1 MHARWRKLW
10 ACTESGDRTLQ
21 HLEGKSAFVI
31 LGRAAALSVSL
42 FALAG
47 CMSSAGDEAALL
59 SPQQPATPS
68 ETAEIKD
75 NAGDKQAAT
84 DSGTAAPQ
92 ATGVAAQA
100 DPAATQQSLTMQGT
114 GLRAASSSI
123 YGQAP
128 ATAAD
133 GQSNANQ
140 TADAA
145 PGNASLPQPTAVNAT
160 SNSLFS
166 NGQTA
171 VEPAAP
177 SQEGASNE
185 TPAAAQTVA
194 DAAASEPATPAESDL
209 PLVVPLPL
217 SAQAALSGKTPVE
230 LQQVEI
236 ASMDP
241 AALQH
246 ANSGQPVDPPKG
258 ESETQQRAKTW
269 TLASLFAPKRKEKP
283 RAVGEQTLRQTEKK
297 TITASN
303 ASQPQV
309 ASLAYTSLPG
319 VNMNPLFSMEHEDHV
334 ADDEEA
340 PVETAA
346 LSGLARLAPNGLIL
360 QTERVETSCFKPEL
374 LEILKTVE
382 RQYGQKVMV
391 TSGLRAIKVNRKR
404 QSLHTRCE
412 AADIQVKGVNKWE
425 LASFLRSIP
434 GRGGVGTYCHTESV
448 HIDIGPE
455 RDWNWRCRRR
465 KG

>member
-1 MHARWRKLW
+1 
-10 ACTESGDRTLQ
+10 
-21 HLEGKSAFVI
+21 
-31 LGRAAALSVSL
+31 
-42 FALAG
+42 
-47 CMSSAGDEAALL
+47 MSSTGDEAASLK
-59 SPQQPATPS
+59 PQQSATASEKAETEGTAGEEQVATNSGPA
-68 ETAEIKD
+68 AL
-75 NAGDKQAAT
+75 QAA
-84 DSGTAAPQ
+84 
-92 ATGVAAQA
+92 GVAIQT
-100 DPAATQQSLTMQGT
+100 DPAATQQSLTMQST
-114 GLRAASSSI
+114 GLRATSSSI
-123 YGQAP
+123 YGQTP
-128 ATAAD
+128 TTTPD
-133 GQSNANQ
+133 VQTDANQ
-140 TADAA
+140 AADAA
-145 PGNASLPQPTAVNAT
+145 PSNSILPQPTTINAT

-166 NGQTA
+166 KGQTTI
-171 VEPAAP
+171 EPAAP
-177 SQEGASNE
+177 PQQGASNE

-194 DAAASEPATPAESDL
+194 SEPTTTAGDEL

-217 SAQAALSGKTPVE
+217 SAQAALSGKMPVE
-230 LQQVEI
+230 LQPVEV
-236 ASMDP
+236 ASVDP
-241 AALQH
+241 ATLQK
-246 ANSGQPVDPPKG
+246 ANSDRPVDPVKR
-258 ESETQQRAKTW
+258 ESETQQTTKTW
-269 TLASLFAPKRKEKP
+269 TLASLFAPKRKQKP
-283 RAVGEQTLRQTEKK
+283 RAGDERAVRQTEKK

-303 ASQPQV
+303 ASRPQV

-334 ADDEEA
+334 ADEEDA

-360 QTERVETSCFKPEL
+360 QTERVETGCFKPEL
-374 LEILKTVE
+374 LEMLKTVE
-382 RQYGQKVMV
+382 RHYGQKVMV

>member
-1 MHARWRKLW
+1 M
-10 ACTESGDRTLQ
+10 Q
-21 HLEGKSAFVI
+21 HLEGKCAFVTY
-31 LGRAAALSVSL
+31 GRAAVLSVSL

-47 CMSSAGDEAALL
+47 CMSSTGDEMASLKT
-59 SPQQPATPS
+59 QQSATLS
-68 ETAEIKD
+68 ETAETEGD
-75 NAGDKQAAT
+75 AGENQAAT
-84 DSGTAAPQ
+84 NPGTIAPQ
-92 ATGVAAQA
+92 AASVAAETDA
-100 DPAATQQSLTMQGT
+100 AATQQSLTMQST

-128 ATAAD
+128 A
-133 GQSNANQ
+133 N
-140 TADAA
+140 TADSQTNQPAVAA
-145 PGNASLPQPTAVNAT
+145 SGGAILPQPSAVNAT
-160 SNSLFS
+160 SSSLFS
-166 NGQTA
+166 NGQTML
-171 VEPAAP
+171 EPAAP
-177 SQEGASNE
+177 LQQGATNE
-185 TPAAAQTVA
+185 APTEAQTVA
-194 DAAASEPATPAESDL
+194 DKAANGPATAAGNEL
-209 PLVVPLPL
+209 PLVVPLPF
-217 SAQAALSGKTPVE
+217 SAQAALTGKMPVE
-230 LQQVEI
+230 LQPVEV
-236 ASMDP
+236 ASVD
-241 AALQH
+241 AATLPQ
-246 ANSGQPVDPPKG
+246 ANSGQPADPAKE
-258 ESETQQRAKTW
+258 ESETQPRTKTW
-269 TLASLFAPKRKEKP
+269 TFAGLFAPKRKEKP
-283 RAVGEQTLRQTEKK
+283 RADAESTVRRAEKK
-297 TITASN
+297 MMTTSN

-334 ADDEEA
+334 ADEEDA

-360 QTERVETSCFKPEL
+360 QTEKVETGCFRPEL
-374 LEILKTVE
+374 LEMLKTVE
-382 RQYGQKVMV
+382 RHYGQKVMV

>member
-1 MHARWRKLW
+1 M
-10 ACTESGDRTLQ
+10 Q
-21 HLEGKSAFVI
+21 HLEGKCALLIF
-31 LGRAAALSVSL
+31 GRAAALSVSL

-47 CMSSAGDEAALL
+47 CMSSAGDEAASLK
-59 SPQQPATPS
+59 PQQSATPS
-68 ETAEIKD
+68 EVAETEG
-75 NAGDKQAAT
+75 NGEEQVAT
-84 DSGTAAPQ
+84 NSGPAAPQ
-92 ATGVAAQA
+92 ATDGAAQA
-100 DPAATQQSLTMQGT
+100 DPAATQQSLTMQST

-123 YGQAP
+123 YGQTP
-128 ATAAD
+128 TTTAD
-133 GQSNANQ
+133 GQTDTNQ
-140 TADAA
+140 AADAT
-145 PGNASLPQPTAVNAT
+145 PGNAILPQPTTVNAT

-166 NGQTA
+166 NGQTM

-177 SQEGASNE
+177 SQQGASNE
-185 TPAAAQTVA
+185 TPTAAQTVA
-194 DAAASEPATPAESDL
+194 DTAAGGPATAAGNDL

-217 SAQAALSGKTPVE
+217 SAQAALSGKAPVE
-230 LQQVEI
+230 LQPVEV
-236 ASMDP
+236 ASVDP
-241 AALQH
+241 ATLQH
-246 ANSGQPVDPPKG
+246 ANSGQPVDPTKG
-258 ESETQQRAKTW
+258 ESETQQRGKTW

-283 RAVGEQTLRQTEKK
+283 RTDGERAVRQTEKK

-334 ADDEEA
+334 ADEEDA

-346 LSGLARLAPNGLIL
+346 LSGLARLAPNGLVL
-360 QTERVETSCFKPEL
+360 QTERVETGCFKPEL
-374 LEILKTVE
+374 LEMLKTVE
-382 RQYGQKVMV
+382 QHYGQKVMV
-391 TSGLRAIKVNRKR
+391 TSGLRAIKINRKR